1 MDSLVFKPEMFGK
14 EVEVKPTIF
23 YTEEYLPFIEKIQK
37 KLDLEFCESLWLKI
51 PKLSTNSAI
60 SLFTLDNDFL
70 KNEMNLSA
78 ESLSEFK
85 KTYLKMLGNASIV
98 KELKDFYELNKEKVL
113 VEIKIVPEDVYV
125 DFKLVKDLFY
135 ENMEVEKLKYF
146 DVYNFKYAIIDF
158 NNFWVSDLSFLSNFS
173 SKTIKKLKETY
184 CFDITENLDLS
195 LLQQGDIVKFDLD
208 NCTVYY
214 SNTNSFQTLKVYN
227 SKKGLYIIPKPS
239 KKRIYLPLEK
249 FDLESNF
256 QLSNTEKAKIFQDAS
271 LINKKVKLNSTKRN
285 YIIEINKFLDRME
298 EHKLLE
304 LLKFFKGG

>member
-14 EVEVKPTIF
+14 EVEVKPTNF
-23 YTEEYLPFIEKIQK
+23 YTEEYLPFIERIQK
-37 KLDLEFCESLWLKI
+37 KLDLEFCESLWFKI

-70 KNEMNLSA
+70 KNEMNLSV

-85 KTYLKMLGNASIV
+85 KTYLKMLGNESIV
-98 KELKDFYELNKEKVL
+98 KELKNFYELNKEKVI
-113 VEIKIVPEDVYV
+113 VEIKIVPEDVYI

-135 ENMEVEKLKYF
+135 ENMQVEKLKYF
-146 DVYNFKYAIIDF
+146 DVYNFKYDAIDF
-158 NNFWVSDLSFLSNFS
+158 NNFWVSNLSFLSNFS
-173 SKTIKKLKETY
+173 SKTIKKLKENY

-208 NCTVYY
+208 SCTVYY
-214 SNTNSFQTLKVYN
+214 SNINSFQTLKVYN

-249 FDLESNF
+249 FDLGSNF
-256 QLSNTEKAKIFQDAS
+256 QLSNIEKAKLFQDAG
-271 LINKKVKLNSTKRN
+271 LINKKVKLNSTKWN
-285 YIIEINKFLDRME
+285 YISEINKYLDGME

-304 LLKFFKGG
+304 LLKFFKRG

>member
-14 EVEVKPTIF
+14 EVEVKPTNF
-23 YTEEYLPFIEKIQK
+23 YTEEYLPFIERIQK
-37 KLDLEFCESLWLKI
+37 KLDLEFCESLWFKI

-70 KNEMNLSA
+70 KNEMNLSVKN
-78 ESLSEFK
+78 LSEFK
-85 KTYLKMLGNASIV
+85 KTYLKMLGNESIV
-98 KELKDFYELNKEKVL
+98 KELKNFYELNKEKVV
-113 VEIKIVPEDVYV
+113 VEIKIVPEDVYI

-135 ENMEVEKLKYF
+135 ENMQVEKLKYF
-146 DVYNFKYAIIDF
+146 DVYNFKYDAIDF
-158 NNFWVSDLSFLSNFS
+158 NNFWVSNLSFLSNFS
-173 SKTIKKLKETY
+173 SKTIKKLKENY

-208 NCTVYY
+208 SCTVYY
-214 SNTNSFQTLKVYN
+214 SNINSFQTLKVYN

-249 FDLESNF
+249 FDLGSNF
-256 QLSNTEKAKIFQDAS
+256 QLSNTEKAKLFQDAG
-271 LINKKVKLNSTKRN
+271 LINKKVKLNSTKWN
-285 YIIEINKFLDRME
+285 YISEINKYLDGME

-304 LLKFFKGG
+304 LLKFFKRG